1 MALQW
6 YLPIASDV
14 GKLSYSLS
22 LLHQSAKEINLFLLF
37 AALSKKKP
45 GRPQRSSPELAS
57 NPMANR
63 STNQQTR
70 SPVQSA
76 NRENRSHV
84 QARAIANHLV
94 RNHSSGSS
102 SPAEEVSNNLS
113 SYFCE
118 VESWVLYNVFQL

>member
-1 MALQW
+1 MYPA
-6 YLPIASDV
+6 IASNV

-22 LLHQSAKEINLFLLF
+22 LLHQNAKDINLFLFF

-84 QARAIANHLV
+84 QARDIANHLV

-102 SPAEEVSNNLS
+102 SPAEEVCYSLDTT
-113 SYFCE
+113 
-118 VESWVLYNVFQL
+118 LYRIKSLVNYIF